1 MKNSE
6 LRNVAIRVIKKEA
19 EALSLLSENISETFP
34 AVVNKINDQSG
45 RVVLIGVGKSSHIAK
60 KVASTFASTGTP
72 AFFIHPTEASHGDL
86 GMIMPNDIVIVF
98 SKSGDSYEL
107 KDVLLYCKKK
117 LIPIVAITA
126 IMQSS
131 LANASDFILLLP
143 NIDEACTLGLAPTTS
158 SIMMLAIGDAL
169 AVACLEINKFSK
181 NDFKLFHPAGKI
193 GLNLLKVSDIMHIGK
208 EVPLISSEASMS
220 DAILEMTRFR
230 FGCVGVTDEAGSL
243 IGIFTDG
250 DLRRS
255 LISVNLSSPIS
266 GLMVKNPELLDPN
279 SYIVDAIKIF
289 KNRRIPS
296 AFVCS
301 STKPIGILHIH
312 DILQKGFL

>member
-1 MKNSE
+1 MENLE

-126 IMQSS
+126 TMQSS

-181 NDFKLFHPAGKI
+181 NDFGSS
-193 GLNLLKVSDIMHIGK
+193 LLS
-208 EVPLISSEASMS
+208 
-220 DAILEMTRFR
+220 
-230 FGCVGVTDEAGSL
+230 VG
-243 IGIFTDG
+243 
-250 DLRRS
+250 
-255 LISVNLSSPIS
+255 
-266 GLMVKNPELLDPN
+266 
-279 SYIVDAIKIF
+279 
-289 KNRRIPS
+289 
-296 AFVCS
+296 
-301 STKPIGILHIH
+301 
-312 DILQKGFL
+312 Q